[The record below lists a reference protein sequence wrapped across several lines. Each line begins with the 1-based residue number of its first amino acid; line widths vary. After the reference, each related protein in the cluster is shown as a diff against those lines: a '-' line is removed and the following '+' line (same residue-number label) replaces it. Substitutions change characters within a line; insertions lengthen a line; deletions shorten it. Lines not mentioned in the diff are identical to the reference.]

1 MGELLMDNLIVIII
15 DSIYPINDTGT
26 DLIPIV
32 TEYA

>member
-15 DSIYPINDTGT
+15 DSIYLINDAGT

>member
-1 MGELLMDNLIVIII
+1 MGELLMDNLIIIII
-15 DSIYPINDTGT
+15 DSMYPINDAGT

>member
-1 MGELLMDNLIVIII
+1 MGELLMDNLIIII
-15 DSIYPINDTGT
+15 ICSMYPINDAGT